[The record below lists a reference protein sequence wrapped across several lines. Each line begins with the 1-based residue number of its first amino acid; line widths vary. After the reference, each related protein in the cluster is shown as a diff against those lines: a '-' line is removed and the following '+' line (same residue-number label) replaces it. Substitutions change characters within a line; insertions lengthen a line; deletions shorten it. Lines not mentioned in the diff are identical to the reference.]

1 MSIDLKL
8 PVGTFLRISV
18 SEYRKTLNGS
28 ELSPKML
35 DEVLEKADVAWH
47 AFRKPK
53 KKVKPRID
61 DDAAWIESIKAD
73 PAMAGVDV
81 TKEVNACRFWCAN
94 RKPAVVMS
102 RARLVNWLNRADRAV
117 GTGKSAAPA
126 PYPGPAGWLEWA
138 RANLPDWKRFT
149 EEKAGYPVPAW
160 DKLDPHE
167 RNAIV
172 EQMKKEKA

>member
-1 MSIDLKL
+1 MAVDLKR
-8 PVGTFLRISV
+8 PFADFLYDSLK
-18 SEYRKTLNGS
+18 EYRASLNGTPLGEKMWLEHVARAHS
-28 ELSPKML
+28 E
-35 DEVLEKADVAWH
+35 WH

-61 DDAAWIESIKAD
+61 DDAAWIESIKSD
-73 PAMAGVDV
+73 PAMSGVDV

-138 RANLPDWKRFT
+138 RANLPDWNRFV
-149 EEKAGYPVPAW
+149 EEKSGYHVPAW
-160 DKLDPHE
+160 DKLHSYE